1 MQPAWGPFRREG
13 WDSSRAGNMKSHVS
27 ESKNFKIV
35 KRLNRVWSW
44 EAVGG
49 KDGKSRRDLV
59 AIQEL
64 ETVL

>member
-1 MQPAWGPFRREG
+1 
-13 WDSSRAGNMKSHVS
+13 MKSHVS

-64 ETVL
+64 ETVLLSI